1 MALDWFGGEPLLAMD
16 IVADVQEHALALC
29 LERPHLNLRSS
40 MTTNAFLLDTDKLTY
55 LLQHGVREF
64 HIALDGARQIHDKRR
79 VTARGD
85 GTFDRIWANLLAA
98 RRLEDNFE
106 IAVRLQIGDE
116 SLASFAEFLNLY
128 ARELASDSRFE
139 LAVVPL
145 SCLHPSRSAPSDPRR
160 AIESAKAVRQGA
172 QALDIRLQ
180 AVRAGTEICHASRA
194 NSFIV
199 RSDGTLAKCPVALY
213 RQENHVGKLL
223 EDGRVELDA
232 AKMSGWMRGLECQP
246 ILEEP

>member
-1 MALDWFGGEPLLAMD
+1 MKDWVVTAIKRFLERRADGLRQLALDWFGGEPLLTGHRGGCPGARLGPLP
-16 IVADVQEHALALC
+16 Q
-29 LERPHLNLRSS
+29 RPHLNLRSS

-116 SLASFAEFLNLY
+116 LSFAEFLP
-128 ARELASDSRFE
+128 
-139 LAVVPL
+139 V
-145 SCLHPSRSAPSDPRR
+145 CPR
-160 AIESAKAVRQGA
+160 
-172 QALDIRLQ
+172 
-180 AVRAGTEICHASRA
+180 
-194 NSFIV
+194 
-199 RSDGTLAKCPVALY
+199 
-213 RQENHVGKLL
+213 VGF
-223 EDGRVELDA
+223 R
-232 AKMSGWMRGLECQP
+232 
-246 ILEEP
+246 